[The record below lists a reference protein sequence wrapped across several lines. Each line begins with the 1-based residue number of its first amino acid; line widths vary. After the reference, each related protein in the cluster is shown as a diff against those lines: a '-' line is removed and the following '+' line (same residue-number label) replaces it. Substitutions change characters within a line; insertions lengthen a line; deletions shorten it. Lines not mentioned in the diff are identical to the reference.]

1 MGLSLDALEYIQN
14 RALRKQR
21 EYIIR
26 FIREEFAKQD
36 CDIGDLIDRIRGY
49 GEDPDWKDR

>member
-14 RALRKQR
+14 RALKKQR

-26 FIREEFAKQD
+26 LIREDLDDWDGKVAN
-36 CDIGDLIDRIRGY
+36 LIDRIRGY